1 MYRDFRLDPLR
12 SIPLSATH
20 PLKYSEL
27 EKLVDLDDSSSIFL
41 YTLLSLKN
49 ELSVSSLEELKER
62 VRRLEERVKA
72 LEEELDSLLT
82 ADDLRALK
90 EAEEEYRKGETIL
103 HEELVKKL
111 LEES

>member
-1 MYRDFRLDPLR
+1 MEVMLYN
-12 SIPLSATH
+12 
-20 PLKYSEL
+20 
-27 EKLVDLDDSSSIFL
+27 IFL
-41 YTLLSLKN
+41 FWIMVGLSG
-49 ELSVSSLEELKER
+49 LEELRER

-90 EAEEEYRKGETIL
+90 EAEEEYRRGETIS

-111 LEES
+111 LEED